1 MEHISLL
8 IVIENDPLQRDSL
21 LFEVVR
27 GQRHTVDRA
36 ESRVRDHQTPKT
48 AGFDYLRQ
56 TDIRL
61 IKAERAEDSTAS
73 LHRHVL
79 VLLTD
84 LLKSR
89 QHSLHLDRISLDP

>member
-1 MEHISLL
+1 MIPSM
-8 IVIENDPLQRDSL
+8 DSL

-56 TDIRL
+56 ADIRL
-61 IKAERAEDSTAS
+61 IKAER
-73 LHRHVL
+73 
-79 VLLTD
+79 TD
-84 LLKSR
+84 IPPLPSIVTY
-89 QHSLHLDRISLDP
+89 S

>member
-36 ESRVRDHQTPKT
+36 ESRVRDHQTPKA

-56 TDIRL
+56 ADIRL
-61 IKAERAEDSTAS
+61 IKAERTEDSTAS

-89 QHSLHLDRISLDP
+89 QHSLHLDRISFDP

>member
-56 TDIRL
+56 ADIRL
-61 IKAERAEDSTAS
+61 IKAERT
-73 LHRHVL
+73 R
-79 VLLTD
+79 
-84 LLKSR
+84 
-89 QHSLHLDRISLDP
+89 RIPPLPSIVTYSYSSQTF